1 MELHILICR
10 LKGGYNLYYVIL
22 WHIVLY
28 IIHKIWVT
36 CNQNK
41 NNIYSIKYN
50 TYILKTLT
58 RKKLVI
64 RIQHN
69 LFVHATNLSSLITK
83 MKEIIKNDGF
93 IEVQNFKEKFP
104 MSRKYIIAYLDY
116 LDNIQGI
123 EKRENKRYLI
133 S

>member
-1 MELHILICR
+1 M
-10 LKGGYNLYYVIL
+10 N
-22 WHIVLY
+22 
-28 IIHKIWVT
+28 
-36 CNQNK
+36 
-41 NNIYSIKYN
+41 
-50 TYILKTLT
+50 
-58 RKKLVI
+58 
-64 RIQHN
+64 
-69 LFVHATNLSSLITK
+69 ATNLSGLITK

-104 MSRKYIIAYLDY
+104 MSRKYLIAYLDY